1 MVSKNTIISKE
12 EEITNDIVDDGPP
25 ELETVDAPQQAQNNH
40 GKKEKIV
47 KSRYLVLIISKERII
62 RN

>member
-25 ELETVDAPQQAQNNH
+25 ELETVDAPQQTQNNH
-40 GKKEKIV
+40 GKKEKLV
-47 KSRYLVLIISKERII
+47 KSRYLILIITKERICTY
-62 RN
+62 